1 MLLSTTLS
9 NALERGPDLAGGP
22 GRSEST
28 WPLLTVESLL
38 CKEGR
43 LIAAVVN
50 YCRGSVRCVYDS
62 L

>member
-9 NALERGPDLAGGP
+9 SALKRALDLACRP
-22 GRSEST
+22 GRSEGI

-43 LIAAVVN
+43 LIPAVVS
-50 YCRGSVRCVYDS
+50 YCRGSVQCMYDS